1 MEDGL
6 HLKMPCNV
14 AGAFKKKKD
23 ETRGKTAASSSMALE
38 RLHRKGDHLSQ
49 ALMCEQSKS
58 KGECI

>member
-1 MEDGL
+1 MWQVL
-6 HLKMPCNV
+6 L
-14 AGAFKKKKD
+14 KKKKD

-49 ALMCEQSKS
+49 ALMCEQFKS